1 MKTQGS
7 HKDVVFLSGVR
18 TGFGGFGGSLK
29 DLSAIELGAVAAQ
42 HALERSGVPA
52 ADVGH
57 TVFGNALQTSAD
69 AIYCARHVGLKAGL
83 PIEVPAVTVNRLC
96 GSGFEAITQGAQLIL
111 LGEANA
117 VLAGGTESM
126 SQAPHVVRGARWGLR
141 LGPAAP
147 LEDVLW
153 EALKD
158 PQCGLSMAETAE
170 NLAERYKLTRK
181 DVDEVALA
189 SQQRAKQ
196 AWDACV
202 FQDEVIPVPIK
213 QKGQTVEYRKDEH
226 MRPDT
231 TLQVLLGLKPYF
243 KKDGLVT
250 AGNASGIVDGAAAT
264 VIAGEDFA
272 KAHGLKPLGRL
283 VAWAVAGVEPR
294 YMGIGPAPA
303 ARKALQ
309 KAGMKLE
316 QLDLVEV
323 NEAFAPQYL
332 AVEQVLGLDR
342 AKTNVDGGAVAI
354 GHPLAATGTRITIHL
369 LHALRRRKLR
379 FGLGSAC
386 IGGGQGAAVIVEK
399 NYLCAT
405 SQLAQTTLRSV
416 LGETELD
423 ELLMSR
429 EKINNILKNNID
441 KRTENWGIEVTAVE
455 VKDVDLPPEMKR
467 AMARQAEAERE
478 RRAKNINA
486 EGELQ
491 ASEKL
496 AQAAHIIGSE
506 PAAIQLRYLQT
517 VTEIS
522 SENNST
528 TFFPIPIDLLKGF
541 FEAVTRKPAIPALPE
556 RTSGDTVPAEPKKT
570 KAEA

>member
-18 TGFGGFGGSLK
+18 TGFGSFGGSLK
-29 DLSAIELGAVAAQ
+29 DLSAIELGAVAAK
-42 HALERSGVPA
+42 HALERSAVPA
-52 ADVGH
+52 AEVGH

-69 AIYCARHVGLKAGL
+69 AIYCARHIGLKAGL

-147 LEDVLW
+147 LEDLLW
-153 EALKD
+153 EALND

-170 NLAERYKLTRK
+170 NLAERYQLTRQE
-181 DVDEVALA
+181 VDEVALA

-202 FQDEVIPVPIK
+202 FQDEVVGVPIK

-226 MRPDT
+226 MRPET

-272 KAHGLKPLGRL
+272 RTHGLKPLGRL
-283 VAWAVAGVEPR
+283 VAWAVAGVEPK

-303 ARKALQ
+303 TRKALQ

-316 QLDLVEV
+316 QLDLIEV

-332 AVEQVLGLDR
+332 AVEKELGLDR

-386 IGGGQGAAVIVEK
+386 IGGGQGAAVIVE
-399 NYLCAT
+399 AF
-405 SQLAQTTLRSV
+405 
-416 LGETELD
+416 
-423 ELLMSR
+423 
-429 EKINNILKNNID
+429 
-441 KRTENWGIEVTAVE
+441 
-455 VKDVDLPPEMKR
+455 
-467 AMARQAEAERE
+467 
-478 RRAKNINA
+478 
-486 EGELQ
+486 
-491 ASEKL
+491 
-496 AQAAHIIGSE
+496 
-506 PAAIQLRYLQT
+506 PA
-517 VTEIS
+517 
-522 SENNST
+522 
-528 TFFPIPIDLLKGF
+528 
-541 FEAVTRKPAIPALPE
+541 
-556 RTSGDTVPAEPKKT
+556 
-570 KAEA
+570 